1 MTAYKEILETLLARR
16 ALAPHQVTA
25 VMNALMSG
33 ELDAAQTAGLLIA
46 WRAKKESAEEIATA
60 AMVLQKFALQTES
73 WPAPL
78 TDTCGTGGDASGT
91 FNISTAAAIVAAAA
105 GVKIAK
111 HGNRAV
117 SGSTGSADVLEAAGV
132 EISLQPSEVIRCIEE
147 TGLGFLFAPVYHTA
161 MRHVGPVRKALS
173 VRTIF
178 NLLGPLANPAHAD
191 NRLLGVFDPTWLFPM
206 ARAATQLG
214 VRHVLVV
221 HGEDGM
227 DEISISAKTRVVERV
242 QDQESIYT
250 LSPENFG
257 FDLADKATISA
268 SGAAESLAIIKR
280 VFAGEA
286 GPARN
291 VVAMNAG
298 GAIYVSGM
306 AKTLEEG
313 VTIASTAI
321 QSGAAE
327 NTLRKLCET
336 TAQLRRERN

>member
-1 MTAYKEILETLLARR
+1 MTAYKKILETLLANQD
-16 ALAPHQVTA
+16 LEIGQVTA

-33 ELDAAQTAGLLIA
+33 ELGAAETAGLLIA
-46 WRAKKESAEEIATA
+46 WRAKRETAEEIATA
-60 AMVLQKFALQTES
+60 AATLQKFTQQTEA

-117 SGSTGSADVLEAAGV
+117 SGATGSADVLEAAGV
-132 EISLQPSEVIRCIEE
+132 KIALQASEVIQCIEQ

-161 MRHVGPVRKALS
+161 MRHVAPIRKALS
-173 VRTIF
+173 VPTIF
-178 NLLGPLANPAHAD
+178 NLLGPLVNPAHAD
-191 NRLLGVFDPTWLFPM
+191 TRLLGVFDTTWLVPM

-227 DEISISAKTRVVERV
+227 DEISICAKTRVVERTG
-242 QDQESIYT
+242 DQETSYT
-250 LSPENFG
+250 LSPQIFG
-257 FDLADKATISA
+257 FDMADIKTIRA
-268 SGAAESLAIIKR
+268 SGPAESLAIIKR
-280 VFAGEA
+280 VFAGETGA
-286 GPARN
+286 ARD

-298 GAIYVSGM
+298 ATIYISGM
-306 AKTLEEG
+306 AKTLEQG
-313 VTIASTAI
+313 VRVALAAI

-327 NTLRKLCET
+327 NTLQTLCET
-336 TAQLRRERN
+336 TTQLRKERN